1 MMYKIM
7 NKKFSFLSHWE
18 KINSLLPSGYIRK
31 GTLQVFHKI
40 KRNYPDDY
48 IVCIGYVRGDT
59 QFALT
64 ETFKTYET
72 SVEQVIDR
80 CLLEE
85 CSLERI
91 QSSCSISSLSFVYNE
106 KYATIH
112 CVPLRVSLDNLRP
125 CAPLT
130 GRQEDIDLDDDKTRK
145 LVLILHGPL
154 HVIQQVF
161 SNFYSNED
169 EISHVVAIPVED
181 VSNVFPKLFPLA
193 LYPNMYHHH
202 QPHPSSKPPTS
213 FLSSPIR
220 AMSR

>member
-1 MMYKIM
+1 MYQIM
-7 NKKFSFLSHWE
+7 NKKYNHISNWE
-18 KINSLLPSGYIRK
+18 KIYSLIPSGYIRK

-80 CLLEE
+80 CLKEE
-85 CSLERI
+85 CSVERI
-91 QSSCSISSLSFVYNE
+91 KTASFLNSLSFVYNE

-112 CVPLRVSLDNLRP
+112 CVPMRVSFDNIQP
-125 CAPLT
+125 CKPLP
-130 GRQEDIDLDDDKTRK
+130 ESENVDMDDDKTRK

-161 SNFYSNED
+161 SKFYSIED
-169 EISHVVAIPVED
+169 DISHLVAVPVES
-181 VSNVFPKLFPLA
+181 VSHVFPKLFPLA
-193 LYPNMYHHH
+193 LYPNMPHHTTR
-202 QPHPSSKPPTS
+202 HPS
-213 FLSSPIR
+213 FLSPIH

>member
-1 MMYKIM
+1 M
-7 NKKFSFLSHWE
+7 
-18 KINSLLPSGYIRK
+18 PSGYIRK

-40 KRNYPDDY
+40 RRNYPDDY

-72 SVEQVIDR
+72 SVEEVIDR
-80 CLLEE
+80 CLKEE
-85 CSLERI
+85 CSIERI
-91 QSSCSISSLSFVYNE
+91 KSPCSLEPLSFVYNE

-112 CVPLRVSLDNLRP
+112 CVPMRVSIDNLRP
-125 CAPLT
+125 CLPLLNNE
-130 GRQEDIDLDDDKTRK
+130 QDINANDDKTRK

-161 SNFYSNED
+161 SQFYSHED
-169 EISHVVAIPVED
+169 EISHLVAIPVEH

-193 LYPNMYHHH
+193 LYPNM
-202 QPHPSSKPPTS
+202 HPPARHFLPPIHATS
-213 FLSSPIR
+213 R
-220 AMSR
+220 

>member
-1 MMYKIM
+1 M
-7 NKKFSFLSHWE
+7 NKKYNPISNWE
-18 KINSLLPSGYIRK
+18 KIYSLMPSGYIRK

-40 KRNYPDDY
+40 RRNYPDDY

-80 CLLEE
+80 CLVEE
-85 CSLERI
+85 CSVERI
-91 QSSCSISSLSFVYNE
+91 QTTSSLNSLSFVYNE

-112 CVPLRVSLDNLRP
+112 CVPMRVSFDNIRP
-125 CAPLT
+125 CKPLGDT
-130 GRQEDIDLDDDKTRK
+130 EGIDRDDDKTRK

-161 SNFYSNED
+161 SKFYSSED
-169 EISHVVAIPVED
+169 DISHLAAVPVES
-181 VSNVFPKLFPLA
+181 VSHVFPKLFPLA
-193 LYPNMYHHH
+193 LYPNMPHYHTRPHH
-202 QPHPSSKPPTS
+202 S
-213 FLSSPIR
+213 FLSPIH
-220 AMSR
+220 AISR